1 MLARLHAHA
10 EQQHNPRVLIEVLAQ
25 QALLADVR
33 HDQRSAL
40 MLLERALKQAEPQNH
55 IRVFADHG
63 SRMAELLP
71 QVHSRGVTP
80 KYVQRILEAF
90 DTGRSSD
97 PFPTQEGLIEPLTN
111 RELEVLELMHKRM
124 RNKEIA
130 DSLYIS
136 PGTVKRHIHAIY
148 EKLDV
153 SSRRDAVIKALDLNL
168 LNYR

>member
-1 MLARLHAHA
+1 MER
-10 EQQHNPRVLIEVLAQ
+10 QHNPRVLIEVLAQ
-25 QALLADVR
+25 QALLADAQ

-40 MLLERALKQAEPQNH
+40 MRLERALVMAEPH
-55 IRVFADHG
+55 DYIRLFADLG
-63 SRMAELLP
+63 SRMADLLSHL
-71 QVHSRGVTP
+71 HSRSVSP
-80 KYVQRILEAF
+80 RYIQRILDAF
-90 DTGRSSD
+90 GANRKGNE
-97 PFPTQEGLIEPLTN
+97 FPTQERLIEPLTN
-111 RELEVLELMHKRM
+111 RELEVLELLHKRM

-136 PGTVKRHIHAIY
+136 PGTVKRHIHVIY